1 MFRFFKRKPVE
12 PTKPTET
19 SIKSAEP
26 TKLAEPTKAAQ
37 PIKLPSKKQLEECER
52 LGLVVKPNMSSREV
66 WQLVEDAK
74 KDPKIKKLYDE
85 YIAEQNAIFEAA
97 DREEYGDAIV
107 DELKKWE
114 KVCIVGVHHIVVF
127 KKGKT
132 LDADILEFERANIE
146 EENKYYV
153 KIEGLRPKIYKP
165 RGESPYIE
173 WEREIT
179 FRPQQIIELITL
191 PQPIDMFDIN
201 GYEETLQ
208 KAHEIKEKYQ

>member
-12 PTKPTET
+12 HTQPTET

-26 TKLAEPTKAAQ
+26 TKAAQ
-37 PIKLPSKKQLEECER
+37 AIKLPTKKQLEECKR
-52 LGLVVKPNMSSREV
+52 LGLAVKPNMSSREV

-74 KDPKIKKLYDE
+74 KDPKIKKLHDE

-107 DELKKWE
+107 DELKKWG
-114 KVCIVGVHHIVVF
+114 KVCTVGVHHIVVF

-146 EENKYYV
+146 GENKYYV

-173 WEREIT
+173 WEIEIT
-179 FRPQQIIELITL
+179 FYPQQIIELITL
-191 PQPIDMFDIN
+191 SQPIDMFDIN
-201 GYEETLQ
+201 GYEEALQ
-208 KAHEIKEKYQ
+208 KANEIKEKYK